1 MSVKSNIV
9 SMPIRSRSD
18 EQSGTPKFE
27 EVSIFEPRARLDRG
41 PDDDLSASCEIR
53 TADRILTLYSKDAQ
67 LVNKFTYY
75 L

>member
-1 MSVKSNIV
+1 
-9 SMPIRSRSD
+9 MPLPSRSD
-18 EQSGTPKFE
+18 EQSGTPEFE

-53 TADRILTLYSKDAQ
+53 TADRILTLYSEDAQ